1 MKQPTIIK
9 IGAVI
14 AGKSAIAWT
23 TGKKNID
30 KPNNIATTTEVNPVL
45 PPAATPEVD
54 STYAVAGLVPNIEPT
69 VVAVASAN
77 KAGFTRGNLPFFI
90 NPPCSATPIIV
101 PVVSKIVT
109 SKNAN
114 TTVYNPWE
122 KTPLISM
129 SKKTG
134 AGGVEIIPENVRFF
148 VRNPIIPVI
157 IIPINNAPFIRR
169 AIKIN
174 VINKPTNVRT
184 VIGSCKSPRVTKFS
198 SSATIIPDILRP
210 RSEEHTSELQSRG
223 HLVCRL
229 LLEKKKIK
237 K

>member
-30 KPNNIATTTEVNPVL
+30 KPNNVCSSDLVNPVL

-114 TTVYNPWE
+114 TTVSNPWY
-122 KTPLISM
+122 
-129 SKKTG
+129 KKTHIYMNKKIG
-134 AGGVEIIPENVRFF
+134 AVYVY
-148 VRNPIIPVI
+148 
-157 IIPINNAPFIRR
+157 
-169 AIKIN
+169 IKIN
-174 VINKPTNVRT
+174 T
-184 VIGSCKSPRVTKFS
+184 VQT
-198 SSATIIPDILRP
+198 L
-210 RSEEHTSELQSRG
+210 
-223 HLVCRL
+223 
-229 LLEKKKIK
+229 
-237 K
+237 